1 MKYIIV
7 SSLLLVLFAASSNA
21 QDTFDHDPWYFNAE
35 GIETA
40 YRYQEMFGARLHNPL
55 RGRDCLLGQ
64 KKFAAA
70 YRGKEFS
77 ASCRFITETIRHLK
91 EMLTVG
97 AAKYLF
103 PLDAD
108 HGHLAIPADL
118 WESKYRKMPREKLL
132 SALLEE
138 PALAVLYHTAEHL
151 TVFDGET
158 EKENREAKAWKLKR
172 NVLGFYDGRPIEILP
187 PDPRGFGVS
196 APEPYYTIGGF
207 SFLASPGGELSLFLK
222 GKAVVFDVSFDIG
235 DGELTSD
242 SVAQIPAN

>member
-1 MKYIIV
+1 MKVAIV
-7 SSLLLVLFAASSNA
+7 FVLIVLFATSLNG
-21 QDTFDHDPWYFNAE
+21 QDISDRDPWYFGGD

-40 YRYQEMFGARLHNPL
+40 YRYQEMFGERLHNPL

-64 KKFAAA
+64 KKFIAS

-77 ASCRFITETIRHLK
+77 APCRFITETIRHLK
-91 EMLTVG
+91 EMLSIG

-108 HGHLAIPADL
+108 HGHLAIPVDL
-118 WESKYRKMPREKLL
+118 WEAKYRKMPREKLL
-132 SALLEE
+132 AALLEE
-138 PALAVLYHTAEHL
+138 PTLATLYHTAEHL
-151 TVFDGET
+151 TVFDGAT
-158 EKENREAKAWKLKR
+158 EEGNREFKAWKSKR

-222 GKAVVFDVSFDIG
+222 GKAVVFDITFDIG
-235 DGELTSD
+235 DGELVSD
-242 SVAQIPAN
+242 SFAQRPAN